1 MHFEPEDFRV
11 DEVPLYAPVGEGD
24 HTFVLVEKRL
34 RTTEDVARA
43 LARAAGVRPRD
54 VGYAGRKDRVAVTT
68 QWFSVPGLDPTRARE
83 LPLTGARVL
92 EAARHGH
99 KLRTGHLRGNRF
111 CIVVEGGDAD
121 AARARVEALVRDG
134 LPNRF
139 GGQRF
144 GRDGRNPERA
154 RRVLAGED
162 PKADRR
168 SARFLISALQAQVFN
183 AVLAEREPPLS
194 RLEAGDVAVV
204 HESGGLFVVEDPA
217 AEQPRADAFEISP
230 TGPIFGTRRPQ
241 PADAVARRERAILSR
256 FGIDPENLRAP
267 RGIPLRGARRPLRV
281 RPDEAQVRATPR
293 GVELQFTLPP
303 GSYASV
309 LLEEVFGGD
318 ASPES
323 DDTPS
328 GNRVS

>member
-1 MHFEPEDFRV
+1 MRFEPEDFRV
-11 DEVPLYAPVGEGD
+11 DEVPLYAPTGEGE
-24 HTFVLVEKRL
+24 HTSVRVEKRL

-68 QWFSVPGLDPTRARE
+68 QWFSVPGLDPTRARD
-83 LPLTGARVL
+83 LTLAGARVL

-99 KLRTGHLRGNRF
+99 KLRTGHLSGNRF
-111 CIVVEGGDAD
+111 RIAVDGGDA
-121 AARARVEALVRDG
+121 AVARARIEALVRDG

-154 RRVLAGED
+154 RRVLAGE
-162 PKADRR
+162 AAGGDRR

-194 RLEAGDVAVV
+194 RLEAGDVAVK
-204 HESGGLFVVEDPA
+204 HDSGGLFVVDDPA
-217 AEQPRADAFEISP
+217 VEQPRADTFEISP
-230 TGPIFGTRRPQ
+230 TGPIFGTRRRSP
-241 PADAVARRERAILSR
+241 DGMLTERERAILSR
-256 FGIDPENLRAP
+256 FGIDPANLRAP

-281 RPDEAQVRATPR
+281 RPDEVQVLATPR
-293 GVELQFTLPP
+293 GVEVRFTLPP
-303 GSYASV
+303 GSYATV

-318 ASPES
+318 ASPDP